1 LPRIFTREAML
12 ASRTTIIE
20 EPFAPRLVRPAQATA
35 GIDWSSAPQ
44 LGGYVGTA
52 ERDPASSPAITSL
65 VSDKDDPVY
74 AVWQY
79 GLGRSAA
86 FTSDAKARWASSWMN
101 WPGFGQF
108 WAQLFRDTLRRQMAA
123 DFIPRVEINAGRGH
137 VTVEAI
143 SPEGDFRNN
152 LRLSAHII
160 APDLST
166 IDVALEQTA
175 AGRYEADFEA
185 TARGAYLV
193 SVSEEGGQ
201 TAPVTGSVNSYS
213 PEFAITGADEDLLAR
228 LSEQTGGGLI
238 VGDDADV
245 NLFERNHTRTRPFE
259 IWEALLLGALLLLP
273 IDVGLR
279 RVHITREQLSEARHW
294 IVARLKRKPAEI
306 EPAETAGALAQLKGA
321 RSRVRL
327 SDDDK
332 PVRVSG
338 HASESRK
345 SATTTVSAPAS
356 AHSGREVKLDV
367 APTSASA
374 SEEKPLASRLL
385 DARRRRKE

>member
-1 LPRIFTREAML
+1 
-12 ASRTTIIE
+12 
-20 EPFAPRLVRPAQATA
+20 
-35 GIDWSSAPQ
+35 
-44 LGGYVGTA
+44 
-52 ERDPASSPAITSL
+52 
-65 VSDKDDPVY
+65 
-74 AVWQY
+74 
-79 GLGRSAA
+79 
-86 FTSDAKARWASSWMN
+86 MN

-108 WAQLFRDTLRRQMAA
+108 WAQLFRDTLRRQAAA
-123 DFIPRVEINAGRGH
+123 DFVPRVEINAGRGH

-193 SVSEEGGQ
+193 SVSEAGGQ
-201 TAPVTGSVNSYS
+201 AAPVTGSVNSYS
-213 PEFAITGADEDLLAR
+213 PEFAITGADEDLLLR
-228 LSEQTGGGLI
+228 LSEQTGGALI
-238 VGDDADV
+238 KGDEASV
-245 NLFERNHTRTRPFE
+245 NLFERSRTRTRPFE
-259 IWEALLLGALLLLP
+259 IWETLLLGALLLLP

-294 IVARLKRKPAEI
+294 IVARFKRKPAET
-306 EPAETAGALAQLKGA
+306 EPAEAVGALAQLKDA

-332 PVRVSG
+332 TGQVPG
-338 HASESRK
+338 PAPAPRK
-345 SATTTVSAPAS
+345 AATTNASAPVS
-356 AHSGREVKLDV
+356 TPSGREVKVDV